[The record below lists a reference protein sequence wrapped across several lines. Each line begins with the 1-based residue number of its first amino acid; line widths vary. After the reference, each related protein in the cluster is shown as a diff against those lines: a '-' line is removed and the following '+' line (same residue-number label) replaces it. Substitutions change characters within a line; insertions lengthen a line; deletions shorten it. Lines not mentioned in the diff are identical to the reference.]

1 MVRSLWLRLRLI
13 GLLGVVLV
21 AWLGCA
27 GSSTP
32 PKFYTL
38 SPLATT
44 GEVGSAKETADPN
57 LAIGVGPIR
66 LPAYLKRK
74 EIVTR
79 TDANQI
85 NLAEFD
91 LWGGSLQDDF
101 SRNLLENLS
110 LLLAGQQFSLY
121 LWPGVGAVDYRVG
134 VDVTRFDG
142 IQGGDVIL
150 IATWFLRE
158 GQSNKVVTSQ
168 NSRIQEPTGE
178 QSYEAMVGGMSRAL
192 GRLSREIGEAIKA
205 LPR

>member
-1 MVRSLWLRLRLI
+1 MVCSLWLRLRL
-13 GLLGVVLV
+13 GLLGVGLL

-32 PKFYTL
+32 AKFYTL

-44 GEVGSAKETADPN
+44 GEVSSEKKTADRN

-66 LPAYLKRK
+66 LPQYLIRQ

-79 TDANQI
+79 TDANKI
-85 NLAEFD
+85 ELGEFD

-121 LWPGVGAVDYRVG
+121 LWPGMGAVDYRVG

-142 IQGGDVIL
+142 MRGGDVIL
-150 IATWFLRE
+150 IANWAIRE
-158 GQSNKVVTSQ
+158 RQDNKVVTVQ
-168 NSRIQEPTGE
+168 NSRIQEPTGA

-192 GRLSREIGEAIKA
+192 GRLSREIAEAIKG